1 MKKTFIKIIKGY
13 FFGHPVRIFSLIY
26 NESAQV
32 LPYTGHIQGADSH
45 MGGKCDFALCLETLS
60 IYKIPLTVYS
70 IKTPVR
76 ITGFEVRWMV
86 FGEISTNA

>member
-1 MKKTFIKIIKGY
+1 
-13 FFGHPVRIFSLIY
+13 
-26 NESAQV
+26 
-32 LPYTGHIQGADSH
+32 

-60 IYKIPLTVYS
+60 IHKIALTVYS

-86 FGEISTNA
+86 FGEINSKCMTCSYKFIYEQRHMKKVHSGLNIYQFTFV